1 MIVRKANKFDLPYF
15 IHVAKKV
22 QDMDFIP
29 DDKQV
34 IDKHFNVLFNT
45 ILHGG
50 GIALIVESEEPIG
63 MVVGIINE
71 NLWVPNMFMLT
82 QILLFV
88 DEEWRHT
95 KAGYKLLEA
104 YNDTVEKLIEQKRIE
119 TSVIHAAEPL
129 HDVDF
134 SRFGYDCIEKT
145 WISNGA

>member
-71 NLWVPNMFMLT
+71 NLWLPNMFMLT

-134 SRFGYDCIEKT
+134 SRFGYKMSEKI
-145 WISNGA
+145 WQLEI

>member
-1 MIVRKANKFDLPYF
+1 MIVRKANKFDIPYF

-22 QDMDFIP
+22 QDMNFIP

-34 IDKHFNVLFNT
+34 IEKHFNTLFTT

-50 GIALIVESEEPIG
+50 GIAYVIESEQPIG
-63 MVVGIINE
+63 IIVGIINE
-71 NLWVPNMFMLT
+71 NLWVPNMYMLT

-95 KAGYKLLEA
+95 RAGYKLLEA
-104 YNDTVEKLIEQKRIE
+104 YNEGVEELIKQERIE
-119 TSVIHAAEPL
+119 MSVIHASEPL

-134 SRFGYDCIEKT
+134 THFGYKMSEKI
-145 WISNGA
+145 WQLEN